1 MFNFTQDLKR
11 ALASLC
17 LIFCLLPGVTD
28 AQRRTYRGDTTTT
41 SQGGYNLVYL
51 CNAPAFD
58 SSVRKE
64 LVRTFFEVYP
74 KQVTRFNKKAVKT
87 VYFFID
93 TAYDGV
99 AATYGDHIRF
109 NPKWFD
115 KHPKDID
122 VVTHEA
128 MHVIQS
134 YPGYDPGWL
143 VEGIADYVRYVMGV
157 DNAGANW
164 SLPAFKA
171 DQSYKNA
178 YRVTARFLVWVEKT
192 KKRTDLV
199 DKLDTAL
206 RSNTY
211 TPAIWKTLTGKTVDE
226 LWTEYA
232 ANPVI

>member
-1 MFNFTQDLKR
+1 MVLFTQGLKR
-11 ALASLC
+11 TMGMLC
-17 LIFCLLPGVTD
+17 LTLCVLPAISS
-28 AQRRTYRGDTTTT
+28 AQQRNKFDGDST
-41 SQGGYNLVYL
+41 SAKGFTLVYH

-58 SSVRKE
+58 SALHQE
-64 LVRTFFEVYP
+64 LINTFFKVYP
-74 KQVTRFNKKAVKT
+74 LQVKRFNKKAKKV
-87 VYFFID
+87 VYFDID

-122 VVTHEA
+122 VVTHET
-128 MHVIQS
+128 MHVVQS

-143 VEGIADYVRYVMGV
+143 VEGIADYVRYVYGV
-157 DNAGANW
+157 DNPGAHW
-164 SLPAFKA
+164 TLPAYKE

-178 YRVTARFLVWVEKT
+178 YRVTARFLVWVEKN
-192 KKRTDLV
+192 KYKDLV
-199 DKLDTAL
+199 NKMDSAL

-211 TPAIWKTLTGKTVDE
+211 KPDMWKALTGKTVDE
-226 LWTEYA
+226 LWAEYA